1 MGSHRSGDRLR
12 IGRDEVDD
20 LRHRPVAIGIVAVIA
35 KARQPALPIGS
46 EQTQRVPSLGA
57 PGMGD
62 FATLQQDMVDRTLRE
77 AAAHGKSRVPRANDD
92 GGYSVN
98 RAVSSWRP

>member
-1 MGSHRSGDRLR
+1 MGSHRSGDRFR

-20 LRHRPVAIGIVAVIA
+20 LRHRPIAIGIVAVIA
-35 KARQPALPIGS
+35 KARQPALPIGGQ
-46 EQTQRVPSLGA
+46 EPQRVPSLGA

-77 AAAHGKSRVPRANDD
+77 AAAHGKSRVPRADND
-92 GGYSVN
+92 GGNGVN
-98 RAVSSWRP
+98 RAASS